1 MEDQP
6 QMSRKT
12 IMLNYGVILG
22 FASIILSLL
31 NYVFG
36 NVYEPHW
43 SLSVVGII
51 VSIVIIVLGLKKV
64 KEMNSGFLSV
74 GESIKTGLGITL
86 VSALINIV
94 YLYAFYN
101 FIEPEFFANMA
112 KVQEQV
118 MIERF
123 PNMTDEE
130 LETAKQSA
138 SAFLNPGIN
147 LTITLIASLFFGLI
161 ISLIAGLVMKKSEE
175 DA

>member
-6 QMSRKT
+6 QMSRKS
-12 IMLNYGVILG
+12 IMLNYGLVLG
-22 FASIILSLL
+22 FVSIIIGLL

-36 NVYEPHW
+36 DVYQPHW
-43 SLSVVGII
+43 SLMVIGLI
-51 VSIVIIVLGLKKV
+51 VTTTVIVLGLRKL

-94 YLYAFYN
+94 YLYVFYN
-101 FIEPEFFANMA
+101 FIEPDFFVNMV

-118 MIERF
+118 ITESY
-123 PNMTDEE
+123 PNMTDEQ
-130 LETAKQSA
+130 LEAAKKNA
-138 SAFLNPGIN
+138 SMFANTGVN

-161 ISLIAGLVMKKSEE
+161 ISLIAGLVMKNSEE

>member
-101 FIEPEFFANMA
+101 FIEPDFFVNMV

-118 MIERF
+118 IMETY
-123 PNMTDEE
+123 PNFSDEQ
-130 LETAKQSA
+130 LEAAKQNA
-138 SAFLNPGIN
+138 SAFLNTGVN

>member
-101 FIEPEFFANMA
+101 FIEPDFFTNMA
-112 KVQEQV
+112 EVQEQV

-123 PNMTDEE
+123 PNFTDEE
-130 LETAKQSA
+130 LEAAKQNA
-138 SAFLNPGIN
+138 SAFLNTGVN

>member
-6 QMSRKT
+6 QISRKT
-12 IMLNYGVILG
+12 IMLNYGLILG
-22 FASIILSLL
+22 FVSIIIGLL

-36 NVYEPHW
+36 DVYQPHW
-43 SLSVVGII
+43 SLMVLGLI
-51 VSIVIIVLGLKKV
+51 VTTTIIVLGLKKV

-94 YLYAFYN
+94 YLYLFYN
-101 FIEPEFFANMA
+101 FIEPEFFTNMV

-118 MIERF
+118 IMETY
-123 PNMTDEE
+123 PNMSDEQ
-130 LETAKQSA
+130 LEAAKQNA
-138 SAFLNPGIN
+138 SMFANTGVN

-161 ISLIAGLVMKKSEE
+161 ISLIAGLVMKNSEE
-175 DA
+175 GA